1 LGEQLDKTNKAKK
14 SKKTDHHGQSE
25 TQKLHALLAVGTA
38 LSSEREFPKILDMI
52 ITRAQQNTHADGAS
66 VYLIEKVHQDS
77 FGGARPQYVEKLR
90 FHKMINQSLSSSV
103 PTVLLDIDNN
113 SVVGYVA
120 KSGKSV
126 RIRDCYTLDKNT
138 PYQFMRDLDRALGY
152 RTKSVLA
159 VPIKTSKGKVLG
171 VLQLVNKLRTQAIM
185 ADQPKRIAEKSI
197 IAFSDQD
204 MHLMEAFASQ
214 AAVALDNAKLT
225 QDIANLFESFVRAS
239 VTAIESR
246 DPTTSGHSD
255 RVALLTVD
263 FAKKIDFVESG
274 PFATINFSRD
284 QIRELRYA
292 ALLHDFG
299 KIGVREDLL
308 LKGKKLYPHEL
319 ETVLLRLDAIKNRN
333 ESTLWRNTV
342 QNLVQKIKDG
352 NVENIEAELGQV
364 LLQLNGFNQQLE
376 QIRLGILKANESQI
390 TDKDFNVQK
399 LLQWIESASRNL
411 GVKLVNE
418 NEYERLAI
426 RRGTLSAPERKEI
439 ESHVSHTFEF
449 LRQIAWTDDLS
460 KVPEIAHAHHE
471 KLDGTGYPRGLL
483 QDEIPIQSRM
493 MTISDIYDALTAM
506 DRPYKKAVSTE
517 RALEIL
523 HDEASEGKLDS
534 RLLEIFIQGEIF
546 KVVHQSPFGKK
557 AA

>member
-1 LGEQLDKTNKAKK
+1 MSKSDHSKK
-14 SKKTDHHGQSE
+14 SKKSDHHGHHGQSE

-38 LSSEREFPKILDMI
+38 LSSERETPKILDMI
-52 ITRAQQNTHADGAS
+52 ITRAQQNTQADGAS
-66 VYLIEKVHQDS
+66 VYLIEKVPQDS
-77 FGGARPQYVEKLR
+77 FGGARPQFIEKLR
-90 FHKMINQSLSSSV
+90 FHKMINQSISSSIPAV
-103 PTVLLDIDNN
+103 VLDIDNN

-120 KSGKSV
+120 KSGISV
-126 RIRDCYTLDKNT
+126 RIRDCYTLDKDT

-171 VLQLVNKLRTQAIM
+171 VLQLVNKLRPDTAGTT
-185 ADQPKRIAEKSI
+185 PTKKIAEKSI

-204 MHLMEAFASQ
+204 MNLMEAFASQ

-225 QDIANLFESFVRAS
+225 QDIASLFESFVRAS

-246 DPTTSGHSD
+246 DPSTSGHSD

-263 FAKKIDFVESG
+263 FAKKVDHISSG
-274 PFATINFSRD
+274 PFASINFSRD

-299 KIGVREDLL
+299 KIGVRENLL

-319 ETVLLRLDAIKNRN
+319 ETVLLRLDAIKNNN

-342 QNLVQKIKDG
+342 QSLAQKAKDNNLN
-352 NVENIEAELGQV
+352 NVDAELGQT
-364 LLQLNGFNQQLE
+364 LLQINSFNQQLE
-376 QIRLGILKANESQI
+376 QIRLGIMKANESQI
-390 TDKDFNVQK
+390 IDKDFNVQK
-399 LLQWIESASRNL
+399 LLQWIENASHNL
-411 GVKLVNE
+411 GVKLLNE
-418 NEYERLAI
+418 SEFERLSV
-426 RRGTLSAPERKEI
+426 RRGTLSVPERKEI

-460 KVPEIAHAHHE
+460 KVPDIAHAHHE

-483 QDEIPIQSRM
+483 QDQIPIQSRM

-506 DRPYKKAVSTE
+506 DRPYKKAVSAE
-517 RALEIL
+517 RAIEIL
-523 HDEASEGKLDS
+523 QMEAGEGKLDPK
-534 RLLEIFIQGEIF
+534 LLEVFIESEIY
-546 KVVHQSPFGKK
+546 KVAHPPGSFKK